1 MSKKKNAKVEIDFM
15 GNEFFIAFSRDGFIF
30 GVKDDLMKRG
40 KDDHFTELFE
50 FDVNGFL
57 KRITGHWTTNGEH
70 HDQVDV
76 LETLKR
82 DLFYPF
88 LKSCTKIVSV
98 DEVEKSYI
106 LFVASK
112 QKLEKLFIQTKEGDH
127 IVFSSSNFA
136 KIAYE
141 IERDTEKHF
150 SEKEATVKNLLQVKQ
165 NKEFA
170 LIREE
175 ISKRL
180 FMLSKIEDEKC
191 ILIDPDKVSKFMNS
205 AKEPFPK
212 LMGKFSIEH
221 IIQYLEFRYPKIT
234 FSFPFSDKIFEIIF
248 DSSNNEEI
256 Q

>member
-1 MSKKKNAKVEIDFM
+1 MSKKKSARVEIDFM

-50 FDVNGFL
+50 FDVKGFV

-76 LETLKR
+76 LETLKL

-88 LKSCTKIVSV
+88 LKSCAKIVPV
-98 DEVEKSYI
+98 DEVEKGYI

-112 QKLEKLFIQTKEGDH
+112 QKLEKLFIPTKEDDY

-141 IERDTEKHF
+141 IERNPEKYF

-170 LIREE
+170 LLGEE

-191 ILIDPDKVSKFMNS
+191 ILIDPNKVSKFMNS
-205 AKEPFPK
+205 AKEPFQK
-212 LMGKFSIEH
+212 LMEKFNIEH
-221 IIQYLEFRYPKIT
+221 IIQYFEFRYPKIT

-248 DSSNNEEI
+248 DSSNS
-256 Q
+256 